1 MIVNRAGAR
10 QTLVEK
16 CIRWVQSRVDR
27 QVFRPETRLP
37 SIRTLARMIGVS
49 TFTVVAAYERLVAT
63 GYLDARRGSGF
74 YVRRRAGKAG
84 SPARRP
90 PPQIN
95 FDWLLRSMLVDAGAR
110 GPGLGVL
117 PKAWLNGIQLAAAL
131 RSLGRQRPS
140 RWLDSGTPRG
150 FEPLRT
156 VIQQRLAALDVIAQ
170 VDQILLTTGVTHALD
185 LVLRTLVGPSD
196 TVMIP
201 VPCWFGAI
209 GLLAAQGIRAVG
221 IPCSAEGPDLQ
232 ALDRLARE
240 YKPKLLIISSV
251 AQNPTGVSLSAE
263 TIARIVDI
271 ANRRDFLI
279 FEDDVY
285 ADLCACPN
293 ARLAAVDQLN
303 RVIYASGFS
312 KSLASNVRVGY
323 LACSADLADTLAG
336 MKVLRGFT
344 TPELNERLVHALLV
358 EGKYIRHTQVLR
370 TRLSAAREDTRSLL
384 RREGVE
390 MLGDPQYGMFFWVN
404 ARTDTNELAAA
415 LREQGLVLAPGSLF
429 SLEQAPSDWMRL
441 NVTTP
446 LNIGG
451 QLIRSHFGPADPA
464 S

>member
-1 MIVNRAGAR
+1 MAVNRAGAS

-16 CIRWVQSRVDR
+16 CIQWVQGRIDR
-27 QVFRPETRLP
+27 QVFRPGMRLP
-37 SIRTLARMIGVS
+37 SIRSAARDMDVS

-63 GYLDARRGSGF
+63 GYLEARRGSGF
-74 YVRRRAGKAG
+74 YVCARVGGTDAI
-84 SPARRP
+84 PRRP

-95 FDWLLRSMLVDAGAR
+95 LDWLLRSMLVDAGAR

-117 PKAWLNGIQLAAAL
+117 PKSWLNGIQLAAAL

-140 RWLDSGTPRG
+140 RWLESGTPRG

-156 VIQQRLAALDVIAQ
+156 VIQQRLATLDVVAQ

-185 LVLRTLVGPSD
+185 LVLRTLVTPSD

-209 GLLAAQGIRAVG
+209 GLLAAQGVRVVG
-221 IPCSAEGPDLQ
+221 IPSSANGPDLQ
-232 ALDRLARE
+232 ALDRIARE
-240 YKPKLLIISSV
+240 HKPKLLIMSSV
-251 AQNPTGVSLSAE
+251 AQNPTGVSLSPE
-263 TIARIVDI
+263 MMARVVDI

-279 FEDDVY
+279 FEDDIY
-285 ADLCACPN
+285 ADLCAGPI

-323 LACSADLADTLAG
+323 LACRADLAETLAG

-358 EGKYIRHTQVLR
+358 EGKYARHTQILR
-370 TRLSAAREDTRSLL
+370 TRLAAARAATRSVLQ
-384 RREGVE
+384 REGVE
-390 MLGDPQYGMFFWVN
+390 ILGDPEHGLFFWVN
-404 ARTDTNELAAA
+404 ARKNTNEMAAM

-429 SLEQAPSDWMRL
+429 SLEQSPSDWMRL

-446 LNIGG
+446 LDITAP
-451 QLIRSHFGPADPA
+451 LIRRYC
-464 S
+464 